1 MALADSVPGVSGG
14 TIAFL
19 LGFYDRFLSSL
30 DNLIHGSGQGR
41 RPALKFLIQLGLGWV
56 IGMGLAILALSRVFE
71 SHIYAI
77 SSVFIG
83 FILFAIPLVLHEEKM
98 TLRGRWKWSPFVLA
112 GIVFVVVVSSIHPV
126 SGGAVSG
133 VGSLVYVFLGGLVAI
148 SAMVLPGI
156 SGSTLLLIMGLYL
169 PVITAVR
176 AVMGFDFSALPTVIA
191 FALGVCAGVA
201 LIIRLLLLFDGALPC
216 ADDFPDCWFD
226 AWITLF
232 CGLGTHYAGAAPRGD
247 GVGHFPPSVFP
258 AGRCGDPGTAGYENL
273 ADSQRDSKDGRIKH
287 CKEQAPIRH
296 CRMGAVFPRNM
307 CGINAFGAEDGVG
320 DPDGNRRG
328 SLLLPR
334 RTTPAGR
341 RCWGE
346 PSGH

>member
-1 MALADSVPGVSGG
+1 MIFINMFRGFCMALADSVPGVSGG

-41 RPALKFLIQLGLGWV
+41 RPALKFLIQLGHGWV

-201 LIIRLLLLFDGALPC
+201 LIIRLLRYLMEHYRAQMIFLIVGLMLGSLYSVVLGPT
-216 ADDFPDCWFD
+216 
-226 AWITLF
+226 TLEPPRAAMA
-232 CGLGTHYAGAAPRGD
+232 LGTFRPLFFLLG
-247 GVGHFPPSVFP
+247 
-258 AGRCGDPGTAGYENL
+258 
-273 ADSQRDSKDGRIKH
+273 
-287 CKEQAPIRH
+287 
-296 CRMGAVFPRNM
+296 GAVILGLQGMKIWLTRK
-307 CGINAFGAEDGVG
+307 GIQKTE
-320 DPDGNRRG
+320 
-328 SLLLPR
+328 
-334 RTTPAGR
+334 
-341 RCWGE
+341 E
-346 PSGH
+346 